1 MGGGRRYEKEIC
13 MTTKRRLTP
22 WMIGVGVVTF
32 LAGLLFGY
40 DQGVISGA
48 LPLLVRDLDL
58 STLESEVITS
68 WVTLGALFGAL
79 VAGGTADRI
88 GRRWTAVGA
97 GVLFA
102 AGALIEAVAP
112 GAGTLTV
119 GRVITGLGVG
129 FASVV
134 APLYAAEMA
143 PKRLRG
149 RFVST
154 YQLAITVGIFLAY
167 LADDALTGSDRWRLM
182 FGLAVIPGVA
192 LVIGFLVMPESA
204 RWLLKM
210 GRRDEARGSLVK
222 VDGPE
227 VADAEL
233 ATIEAD
239 LEAEAR
245 EGQAS
250 WGEVFSPGLRR
261 ALWVGV
267 GLATLQQVTG
277 INAIIYYANEI
288 FAEAGFTTAEQQAK
302 ATLYAVGAVNVLA
315 TLIAVAWVDRF
326 GRRPL
331 LLTGLVGMTVSLAAV
346 GMSFAALENEPAGAT
361 STTVGG
367 IVTVLALVVF
377 IASFAFS
384 MGPIVWTLISE
395 IYPNRVRGR
404 AISVATAVNWLA
416 AFVVA
421 QFFLSIVDAIGES
434 TTFFVFAA
442 LCVVSF
448 AFVWR
453 LVPET
458 KGRSLE
464 EIQERWVIGGDRM
477 LEEEVA

>member
-1 MGGGRRYEKEIC
+1 
-13 MTTKRRLTP
+13 
-22 WMIGVGVVTF
+22 MIGVGGVTF

-48 LPLLVRDLDL
+48 LPLLQKDLDL
-58 STLESEVITS
+58 STLESEIVTS

-88 GRRWTAVGA
+88 GRRWTAVVA

-102 AGALIEAVAP
+102 AGALIEAVSP
-112 GAGTLTV
+112 GAGMLTF
-119 GRVITGLGVG
+119 GRVVTGLGVG

-143 PKRLRG
+143 PKWLRG

-154 YQLAITVGIFLAY
+154 YQLAITVGILFAY

-210 GRRDEARGSLVK
+210 GRRDEARASLVK

-227 VADAEL
+227 IADAEL
-233 ATIEAD
+233 AQIEKDLVAD
-239 LEAEAR
+239 EQ

-250 WGEVFSPGLRR
+250 WGEVANPTLRR
-261 ALWVGV
+261 ALWVGI
-267 GLATLQQVTG
+267 GLAVLQQVTG

-302 ATLYAVGAVNVLA
+302 ATLWAVGVVNVLA
-315 TLIAVAWVDRF
+315 TLIAVAWVDKF

-331 LLTGLVGMTVSLAAV
+331 LLTGLVGMTVSLSAV
-346 GMSFAALENEPAGAT
+346 GLSFAAMENTAESAT

-404 AISVATAVNWLA
+404 AISVATA
-416 AFVVA
+416 AF
-421 QFFLSIVDAIGES
+421 
-434 TTFFVFAA
+434 
-442 LCVVSF
+442 
-448 AFVWR
+448 
-453 LVPET
+453 
-458 KGRSLE
+458 
-464 EIQERWVIGGDRM
+464 
-477 LEEEVA
+477 